1 MQELDDEQRR
11 NFALDHGHEVDA
23 MPEHVDE
30 VVVRRRDHRRNVLR
44 LAGSL
49 LRLKK
54 IIAHRAAH
62 HALPVLLQE
71 DVSRG
76 VHQEQT
82 VDHLRQRNCLENGP
96 KMERFLG
103 EPLKEPWLEK
113 SSRMV

>member
-11 NFALDHGHEVDA
+11 NLALDHSHEVDA

-49 LRLKK
+49 LRLEKV
-54 IIAHRAAH
+54 IAHRAAH

-82 VDHLRQRNCLENGP
+82 VDHLRQRYWPGIETTGRLQRHHQRQVEISGVP
-96 KMERFLG
+96 
-103 EPLKEPWLEK
+103 
-113 SSRMV
+113 